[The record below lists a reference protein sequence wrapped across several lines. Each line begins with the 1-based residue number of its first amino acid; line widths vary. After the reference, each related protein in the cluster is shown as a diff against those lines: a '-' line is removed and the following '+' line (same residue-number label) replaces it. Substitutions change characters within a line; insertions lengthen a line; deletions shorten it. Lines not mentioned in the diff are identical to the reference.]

1 MLFRYLNEPII
12 ILYLLPVILITLS
25 VHEFA
30 HAYSSYK
37 LGDPTA
43 KNMGRLTLNPL
54 RHLDPLGTLMLLVSF
69 FGWAKPVP
77 INPMYYKNTKR
88 GTMIVSLAGPLSNV
102 FMALLSAFAIA
113 YISVVYGTPNI
124 YSINKISIIYYFS
137 QFSYIININLAVF
150 NILPIPPL
158 DGSKILSGLLP
169 NKYYYKMM
177 QYENYIGIGFLV
189 IVFIFPTI
197 LQTVMSPFVWAIQ
210 KAISF
215 VVITILD
222 LLPLTNVSY
231 TSLLVNV
238 LGNIK
243 IC

>member
-1 MLFRYLNEPII
+1 MLFRYLDEPII

-54 RHLDPLGTLMLLVSF
+54 RHLDVLGTIMLLISF

-88 GTMIVSLAGPLSNV
+88 GTMIVSLAGPLSNIL
-102 FMALLSAFAIA
+102 MALLSAFAIA
-113 YISVVYGTPNI
+113 YISLAYGTPDI
-124 YSINKISIIYYFS
+124 YSINKLSIIYYFS
-137 QFSYIININLAVF
+137 QFAYIININLAVF
-150 NILPIPPL
+150 NILPVPPL

-169 NKYYYKMM
+169 NRYYYKMLE
-177 QYENYIGIGFLV
+177 YENYMGIGFLI
-189 IVFIFPTI
+189 IVFVFPNV
-197 LQTVMSPFVWAIQ
+197 LQTVMSPLVWVIQRAIGF
-210 KAISF
+210 I
-215 VVITILD
+215 VITTLGF
-222 LLPLTNVSY
+222 LPITNATY

-238 LGNIK
+238 LEILRA
-243 IC
+243 C

>member
-1 MLFRYLNEPII
+1 MLFRYLDKPII

-54 RHLDPLGTLMLLVSF
+54 RHLDVLGTLMLLVSF

-77 INPMYYKNTKR
+77 INPMYYKNSKR
-88 GTMIVSLAGPLSNV
+88 GTMIVSLAGPLSNML
-102 FMALLSAFAIA
+102 MALLSAFAIS

-124 YSINKISIIYYFS
+124 YSLNKISIIYYFS
-137 QFSYIININLAVF
+137 QFAYIININLAVF
-150 NILPIPPL
+150 NILPVPPL

-169 NKYYYKMM
+169 NKYYYKLL

-189 IVFIFPTI
+189 IVFVFPNI

-210 KAISF
+210 KAIGYI
-215 VVITILD
+215 VITILN
-222 LLPLTNVSY
+222 LLPLTKVSY

-238 LGNIK
+238 LEILK